1 MVVSMIDEYLKFWN
15 IEQPVFNRALG
26 PGQVYLPPKYV
37 RFWQHLLILCQQP
50 HTLQLITGEHGR
62 GKTVLARWVYHYL
75 NPMAHESFIYSMARP
90 EQEAGWLL
98 PRLNEYLIGHA
109 SFKDSIWKA
118 TAKGFEQ
125 LREEKRHLILIIDV
139 ADYIIN
145 EKAMED
151 LLFLY
156 NLNKMA
162 GGGFTA
168 LLIGSSKIWE
178 LCKSIAAIKQKISF
192 RWDVPA
198 LGRVELEAYIQW
210 YLKEAKMTSNPFSDK
225 SMDRLFQY
233 SQGTAS
239 NVNSLAESCLIESS
253 LADKRVVQPQM
264 IENVA
269 KLMGMELKKS
279 EPNLSSPEVPRPQ
292 NQGLKTDLF
301 DQPQATEE
309 EQENRS
315 SPTYSLFEES

>member
-1 MVVSMIDEYLKFWN
+1 MIDEYLKFWS
-15 IEQPVFNRALG
+15 IEQPVFNRALN
-26 PGQVYLPPKYV
+26 PGQVYLPPKYA

-75 NPMAHESFIYSMARP
+75 NPLAHESFIYSMAKP
-90 EQEAGWLL
+90 QQEAGWLL
-98 PRLNEYLIGHA
+98 PRLNEYLIGQS
-109 SFKDSIWKA
+109 SFKDSVWKG

-125 LREEKRHLILIIDV
+125 LREEKRHLILILDV
-139 ADYIIN
+139 ADYIVHEN
-145 EKAMED
+145 AFED

-156 NLNKMA
+156 NLSKMT
-162 GGGFTA
+162 GGGFTS
-168 LLIGSSKIWE
+168 LLIGSSKVWE
-178 LCKSIAAIKQKISF
+178 LCSSIPAIKQKISF

-210 YLKEAKMTSNPFSDK
+210 YLKEAKMTTNPFNEK
-225 SMDRLFQY
+225 SMDSLFHY

-253 LADKRVVQPQM
+253 LANKRVIQPQI
-264 IENVA
+264 IENAA
-269 KLMGMELKKS
+269 KMMGIELTPSKPAP
-279 EPNLSSPEVPRPQ
+279 EPTEIPKPPS
-292 NQGLKTDLF
+292 QGLKTDLF
-301 DQPQATEE
+301 DPSQPLEE
-309 EQENRS
+309 EQDNRS